1 MVHEIKNR
9 KTKLPLLGII
19 INFVVRIAGL
29 AAVIGLFYV
38 CDATVSTVLGVYLG
52 YRVLR
57 LVMRLFG
64 LLISAVFTAVFITF
78 LVIIILILIL

>member
-9 KTKLPLLGII
+9 KTKLPRLGII
-19 INFVVRIAGL
+19 INYGLRLLGL

-38 CDATVSTVLGVYLG
+38 CGATFSTVLGVYLG

-64 LLISAVFTAVFITF
+64 LVLSVIFTVVSIVVLVLFIT
-78 LVIIILILIL
+78 LLIF